1 MTVQQTHNCAKLGI
15 KYGEFLTYDF
25 NKVIFHQ
32 KLLKVLD
39 KEKKK
44 NYLSYKLI
52 YFLTFLH
59 HKRALGQWI
68 PCYLILFF
76 LSV

>member
-32 KLLKVLD
+32 KSLKVLD
-39 KEKKK
+39 KEKKE
-44 NYLSYKLI
+44 KL
-52 YFLTFLH
+52 H
-59 HKRALGQWI
+59 
-68 PCYLILFF
+68 IL
-76 LSV
+76 